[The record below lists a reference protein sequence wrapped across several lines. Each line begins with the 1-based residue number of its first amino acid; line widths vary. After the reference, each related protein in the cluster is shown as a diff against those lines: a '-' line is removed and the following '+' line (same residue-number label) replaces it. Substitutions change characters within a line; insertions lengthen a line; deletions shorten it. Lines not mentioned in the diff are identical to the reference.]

1 MQNSCVRFH
10 IHFFKFYAA
19 KIRGQEV
26 SVQFFPNQ
34 KSSASQYWTL
44 LTNSLRLL
52 PVFNGLEDNKI
63 CLEGYKKFL
72 EDNKNQDD
80 PSKTFLDGNTF
91 RLDGNKQFL
100 EGNKNQYD
108 ASKTLLEG
116 NTFRLEGNKHFL
128 EGNKICLYGYKMFL

>member
-100 EGNKNQYD
+100 DGNKFCLYGYKN
-108 ASKTLLEG
+108 
-116 NTFRLEGNKHFL
+116 FL
-128 EGNKICLYGYKMFL
+128 EGNKIHYDPSKTFLDGNTFRLDGN